1 MRRALILLPVLLL
14 LVGCRTSLFEGL
26 DEDQANRIIAALS
39 HHGINGYK
47 ERNADRTWNISVD
60 DADAV
65 VATELASAYALP
77 RGGHANLGELF
88 SRQGLI
94 SSPEEDR
101 VRYVYGLSQELSE
114 TLEKI
119 DGVLL
124 ARVHIVLPEKDP
136 MDPTQDTLPSASV
149 MMRYR
154 SDYNLELMRDRIRAL
169 VAGSVEGLTP
179 ARVSLTLLAVTPVLT
194 FPGRCADG
202 GDVASAAGG
211 VAATDCMRD
220 GGNPSRTTAMLGVLA
235 LLVLLAAG
243 FMWLWRSQTRTW
255 FGRKTRGDAAK
266 AGPGQRAQAA
276 RQAPHDGSEASA
288 AETAA
293 GASKSAN
300 RTGGDA

>member
-14 LVGCRTSLFEGL
+14 LAGCRTSLFEGL
-26 DEDQANRIIAALS
+26 DEDQANRIVAALS

-101 VRYVYGLSQELSE
+101 VRFVYGVSQELSE

-136 MDPTQDTLPSASV
+136 MDPAQDSLPSASV

-179 ARVSLTLLAVTPVLT
+179 ARVSLTLLAVTPVLS
-194 FPGRCADG
+194 FPGQCMDG
-202 GDVASAAGG
+202 GDVAGAAGG
-211 VAATDCMRD
+211 VAVTDCRRAA
-220 GGNPSRTTAMLGVLA
+220 GAPSRTTAMLTVLA
-235 LLVLLAAG
+235 VLVLLGAG
-243 FMWLWRSQTRTW
+243 FVWLWRSQTRTW
-255 FGRKTRGDAAK
+255 FRRSTRGGAAK
-266 AGPGQRAQAA
+266 AGPGHASPVPPPAIREGSAA
-276 RQAPHDGSEASA
+276 RV

-293 GASKSAN
+293 GVSNSAN
-300 RTGGDA
+300 RSGDDA